1 MISRTEIERIIHE
14 LCEGAA
20 HIFPQE
26 RIDAVL
32 FGSCARGDAEFG
44 SDIDVLLLVDSS
56 RQAISERS
64 WRIGD
69 LAGELLVE
77 HGVLVSPIV
86 ENRDYFRSNAELLPL
101 FRNIKAEGVKLSA

>member
-1 MISRTEIERIIHE
+1 MHE
-14 LCEGAA
+14 LCEGIAR
-20 HIFPQE
+20 IFPQE

-32 FGSCARGDAEFG
+32 FCSCARGDAELG

-56 RQAISERS
+56 REMISERS

-69 LAGELLVE
+69 LAGELLME

-86 ENRDYFRSNAELLPL
+86 ETSEHRKER
-101 FRNIKAEGVKLSA
+101 

>member
-1 MISRTEIERIIHE
+1 MIPRSEIERIVQE
-14 LCEGAA
+14 LYEGVAR
-20 HIFPQE
+20 IFPQE

-32 FGSCARGDAEFG
+32 FGSCSRGDAEFG
-44 SDIDVLLLVDSS
+44 SDIDVLLLVDAS
-56 RQAISERS
+56 RETISERN

-86 ENRDYFRSNAELLPL
+86 ENREYFRSNAESLPL
-101 FRNIKAEGVKLSA
+101 FRNIQAEGVKLSA